1 MEHACFFIGQR
12 TAGEEIYPALA
23 EAVERHIT
31 GYGVRRFYVGRYGN
45 FDRMAA
51 RAVGE
56 AKARHSGVELVLVL
70 PYHPAQHPVP
80 VPPGFDRSLYPWEG
94 ERVPP
99 RLAILRTDQR
109 MVERCAFLIAA
120 PALIWAAPVRCW
132 TSPSAGPPGGCCGWR
147 SWTPP
152 GYDSAP
158 RLQRSPG
165 AQFFRPTRRVCPC
178 HLALML
184 LRWTPLMVH
193 L

>member
-12 TAGEEIYPALA
+12 TAGEEVYPALA

-51 RAVGE
+51 QAVWE

-94 ERVPP
+94 SGSRPGWP
-99 RLAILRTDQR
+99 SSAPIS
-109 MVERCAFLIAA
+109 AWWNNAPSSSPA

-152 GYDSAP
+152 GYDSAH

-165 AQFFRPTRRVCPC
+165 AEFCGSLPPHAGRKVTVG
-178 HLALML
+178 
-184 LRWTPLMVH
+184 
-193 L
+193 

>member
-12 TAGEEIYPALA
+12 TAGEEVYPALA

-109 MVERCAFLIAA
+109 MVERCAFLIACA
-120 PALIWAAPVRCW
+120 RPHLGGSGQVLDFVQRRAAR
-132 TSPSAGPPGGCCGWR
+132 G
-147 SWTPP
+147 
-152 GYDSAP
+152 
-158 RLQRSPG
+158 
-165 AQFFRPTRRVCPC
+165 
-178 HLALML
+178 L
-184 LRWTPLMVH
+184 LRVEELDPAGI
-193 L
+193 